1 VINGDSKFY
10 NFERKKFVN
19 RIERNHEKTESKKVD
34 SFIIFFAHSNGGRR
48 NITRLCHRKGTMIG
62 RD

>member
-19 RIERNHEKTESKKVD
+19 RIERNHEKTESKT
-34 SFIIFFAHSNGGRR
+34 NGGRR
-48 NITRLCHRKGTMIG
+48 NIARLCHMKGTIIG
-62 RD
+62 RG